1 MKSVEEIVDL
11 YKERREALGP
21 VLQQMA
27 EVRRLAN
34 GDVIV
39 PLSELD
45 RTTRSS
51 VANLFVTG
59 LEQMSMRSAS
69 TLASCYF
76 PALREGQDRS
86 MKLARDRKRAME
98 AMWSQNRMQQK
109 DRRRYR
115 HYYAYASAPVFLKP
129 NFDKRIVEWH
139 VRNPLDTFASPI
151 TDMDN
156 PVPDNVIFTYS
167 RTYKWLMQNFGPLI
181 DGTLRVANPRWDDMF
196 TIIEYVC
203 ANEVVTAVLGSEK
216 DRDPMTGMAY
226 SGRPAVELSRINN
239 RTEMPLVVV
248 PQRISLDKPR
258 GQFDGILGMYY
269 TRARLQALTEI
280 AIERGIFPDE
290 YLIARPGEN
299 PEIIQIADGKTGQ
312 LGVVKGG
319 DIQQLNTQPGYKTDV
334 AIDRLERQERLEA
347 AIPAEF
353 GGESGTNIRTGRR
366 GESVLSATI
375 DFRVQEAQDIFSAAR
390 LEEDKIAIAME
401 KTYWGNNAK
410 SFFIPGAGGGIKD
423 YTPNKLWETDFHY
436 VAYSAAGSDV
446 NSLVVGLGQRLGT
459 GLMSKESARE
469 ADPLIADP
477 ELERD
482 RIVAEGIESALLS
495 SIQAQAADPN
505 GPYQPD
511 DLAFIASQVQSNRM
525 SLPEAIMAAQ
535 KRAQERQA
543 AVAEQNSPE
552 TMPGLSMPGMGMEQM
567 AGMAGPP
574 AEAGPPSLESLLGQ
588 LGGGAGAGAAPE
600 GMMV

>member
-1 MKSVEEIVDL
+1 
-11 YKERREALGP
+11 
-21 VLQQMA
+21 
-27 EVRRLAN
+27 
-34 GDVIV
+34 
-39 PLSELD
+39 
-45 RTTRSS
+45 
-51 VANLFVTG
+51 
-59 LEQMSMRSAS
+59 
-69 TLASCYF
+69 
-76 PALREGQDRS
+76 
-86 MKLARDRKRAME
+86 
-98 AMWSQNRMQQK
+98 
-109 DRRRYR
+109 
-115 HYYAYASAPVFLKP
+115 
-129 NFDKRIVEWH
+129 
-139 VRNPLDTFASPI
+139 
-151 TDMDN
+151 
-156 PVPDNVIFTYS
+156 
-167 RTYKWLMQNFGPLI
+167 
-181 DGTLRVANPRWDDMF
+181 
-196 TIIEYVC
+196 
-203 ANEVVTAVLGSEK
+203 
-216 DRDPMTGMAY
+216 
-226 SGRPAVELSRINN
+226 
-239 RTEMPLVVV
+239 
-248 PQRISLDKPR
+248 
-258 GQFDGILGMYY
+258 MYY

-525 SLPEAIMAAQ
+525 GLPEAIMAAQ

-543 AVAEQNSPE
+543 AVAEQNAPE

-567 AGMAGPP
+567 AGPPP

-588 LGGGAGAGAAPE
+588 LGGGDGAGAAPE